1 MVTKIVKFG
10 AKWCN
15 PCRALDKTL
24 EKVKGVEIVKY
35 DLDNMPELAEKENI
49 KNIPTIVFYNNDKE
63 IKRITGAISLAEINK
78 IINE

>member
-10 AKWCN
+10 AKWCG
-15 PCRALDKTL
+15 PCRILDKTL